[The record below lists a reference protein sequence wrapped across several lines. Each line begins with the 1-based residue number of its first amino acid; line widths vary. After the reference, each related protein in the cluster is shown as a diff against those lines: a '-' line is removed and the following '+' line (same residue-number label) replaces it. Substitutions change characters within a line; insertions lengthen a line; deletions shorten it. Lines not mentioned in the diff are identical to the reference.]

1 MTDATVTAEGDLLV
15 LERQFSILSGVG
27 MRIRKIPLGEIKPGA
42 LIVGR
47 ALIEADRANQIDN
60 MEALGVHR
68 NAAGETIL
76 TIISDDNF
84 NPLQRTILLRFALV
98 Q

>member
-1 MTDATVTAEGDLLV
+1 
-15 LERQFSILSGVG
+15 
-27 MRIRKIPLGEIKPGA
+27 
-42 LIVGR
+42 
-47 ALIEADRANQIDN
+47 

-98 Q
+98 E